1 MKCCQKQKVISN
13 TKIFIK
19 ILFNLLITRKVFKL
33 FRQTCFSLLTTML
46 EIFHFLNFTQFI
58 SFYEFLDIAQKGYIH
73 LTCLGMQSFN
83 L

>member
-1 MKCCQKQKVISN
+1 M
-13 TKIFIK
+13 F
-19 ILFNLLITRKVFKL
+19 LIVDYHVRDFP
-33 FRQTCFSLLTTML
+33 FSQ
-46 EIFHFLNFTQFI
+46 NFTQFI